1 MKRRKIVVA
10 SILVVAGA
18 LAGSAGWAL
27 FAQEGVE
34 GFPPAEPVL
43 GVLAQSGHRDSTV
56 SFLQKMGTSSPL
68 EHGTPKG
75 TMTLFVPGPE
85 QLYYY
90 GDKAGVITFLK
101 NLPPG
106 GALVQVLV
114 RDLRQLEAIGDKAA
128 VQSFLATLGKR
139 GGRMEILLTD
149 LPGMANHGRK
159 ASIFSFFRALPKGS
173 TLHVFTS
180 ARTLSRWGA
189 DADLLG
195 FFSILP
201 MPYQV
206 HIDHPD
212 LDVFIKRW
220 VALDAAKKK

>member
-1 MKRRKIVVA
+1 MKRKKIFAASVLVA
-10 SILVVAGA
+10 AGA
-18 LAGSAGWAL
+18 LMASAGWAL
-27 FAQEGVE
+27 FAQEGSE

-43 GVLAQSGHRDSTV
+43 GVLAQSGHRDTTV
-56 SFLQKMGTSSPL
+56 SFLQKMGTPSPL
-68 EHGTPKG
+68 ERGTPKG

-85 QLYYY
+85 QLFYY
-90 GDKAGVITFLK
+90 GDKAGVVTFLK

-128 VQSFLATLGKR
+128 VLSFLNNLGKR

-149 LPGMANHGRK
+149 LPGAANYGRK

-173 TLHVFTS
+173 ALHVFTS
-180 ARTLSRWGA
+180 ARTITRWGA

-195 FFSILP
+195 FFSALSI
-201 MPYQV
+201 PYQV